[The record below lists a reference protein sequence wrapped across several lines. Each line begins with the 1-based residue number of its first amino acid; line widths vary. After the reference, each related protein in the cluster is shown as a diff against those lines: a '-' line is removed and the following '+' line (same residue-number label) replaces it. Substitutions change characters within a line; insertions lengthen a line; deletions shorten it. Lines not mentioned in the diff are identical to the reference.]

1 MIGSLRQGISDL
13 AELKIAMSLSLFS
26 QHHGVGF
33 DGVVRILHARDTSE
47 RRDQREKEL
56 YIK

>member
-26 QHHGVGF
+26 ITGWVSMESYEY
-33 DGVVRILHARDTSE
+33 LHARDTSE
-47 RRDQREKEL
+47 RRDKREKEL

>member
-26 QHHGVGF
+26 ITGWVSMESYEY
-33 DGVVRILHARDTSE
+33 LHARDTSE
-47 RRDQREKEL
+47 RRDRREKEL